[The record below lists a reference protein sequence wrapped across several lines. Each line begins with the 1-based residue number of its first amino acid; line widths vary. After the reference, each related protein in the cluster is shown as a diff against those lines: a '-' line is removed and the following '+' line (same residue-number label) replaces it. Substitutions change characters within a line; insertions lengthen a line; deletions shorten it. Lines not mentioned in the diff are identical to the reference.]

1 MKAEIDFLQEL
12 EDRAQQQRRLVNTE
26 MIPDWARGVGWWLAV
41 NPWRV
46 IVPIAVMCYLF
57 LRILIG
63 LPYSEFVLGLFGGF
77 R

>member
-12 EDRAQQQRRLVNTE
+12 EDRAQEQRRLINTE
-26 MIPDWARGVGWWLAV
+26 MIPDWARGVGGWLAV

-46 IVPIAVMCYLF
+46 LVPLSGTLYML
-57 LRILIG
+57 LRIFWG
-63 LPYSEFVLGLFGGF
+63 GGYREFILGLFGGF